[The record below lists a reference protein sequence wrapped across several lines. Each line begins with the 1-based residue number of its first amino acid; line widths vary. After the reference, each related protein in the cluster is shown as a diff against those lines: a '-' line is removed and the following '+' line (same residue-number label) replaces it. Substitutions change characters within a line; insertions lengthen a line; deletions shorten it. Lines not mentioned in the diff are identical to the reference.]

1 MKKPKILIIDDER
14 NTREGLKRAL
24 SNKYEVSVASNAK
37 LGMNFVLEKS
47 FDVVFTDLRMPE
59 LDGMNFLKR
68 VNALESKPICIMLTA
83 YGSIENAVEAM
94 KYGAY
99 DFLTKPVNLD
109 NLEIVL
115 ERALESVKIKRENI
129 DLKRQL
135 ASKYAF
141 ENIIGASSAMQH
153 VFDSLK
159 QIAPARSTVL
169 LTGESGTGKELAARA
184 LHQLS
189 NRADKPFVTVH
200 CAALSRN
207 LLESELFGHEKGA
220 FTGATEQKK
229 GRFEIA
235 DGGTVFLDEIA
246 EIDPSV
252 QIILLRILENK
263 IFERVGGTTPI
274 EVDVRLIAAT
284 NKNLKEMADE
294 GKFREDLYYRL
305 DVLQIHMPSLRE
317 RKEDIP
323 LLLKHYLNVF
333 NSENERNITS
343 FSSQALESLID
354 YDWPGNVREL
364 RNAVERI
371 VVMTINDIIG
381 VNDIPGHIRYKGSSN
396 PLTNIMPG
404 GNGLDIN
411 ENEKLMIVK
420 ALQKCNGNRT
430 EAAKQLGIS
439 RRTIIRKIK
448 KFGLDL
454 L

>member
-1 MKKPKILIIDDER
+1 MKKIELLIIDDER

-37 LGMNFVLEKS
+37 LAINYILEKN
-47 FDVVFTDLRMPE
+47 FDIVLTDLRMPE

-68 VNALESKPICIMLTA
+68 VNSMESRPICIMLTA

-109 NLEIVL
+109 NLEIVIG
-115 ERALESVKIKRENI
+115 RALESVKIKKENI
-129 DLKRQL
+129 NLKREL

-141 ENIIGASSAMQH
+141 ENIIGKSTAMQQ
-153 VFDSLK
+153 VFDALK
-159 QIAPARSTVL
+159 QIAPAKSTVL

-189 NRADKPFVTVH
+189 NRSDKPFITVH

-220 FTGATEQKK
+220 FTGAAEQRK
-229 GRFEIA
+229 GRFESA

-246 EIDPSV
+246 EIDPSI

-263 IFERVGGTTPI
+263 IFERVGGSTPV

-284 NKNLKEMADE
+284 NKDLKKMANKGE
-294 GKFREDLYYRL
+294 FREDLYYRL
-305 DVLQIHMPSLRE
+305 DVLQIHMPALCE
-317 RKEDIP
+317 RKDDIP
-323 LLLKHYLNVF
+323 LLLKYYLDVSNK
-333 NSENERNITS
+333 ENERNIIS
-343 FSSQALESLID
+343 FSPHALELLID

-364 RNAVERI
+364 RNAVERMI
-371 VVMTINDIIG
+371 VMARNEIIDID
-381 VNDIPGHIRYKGSSN
+381 DIPVHIRYKDSDN
-396 PLTNIMPG
+396 PLSQIIPDNKVL
-404 GNGLDIN
+404 NIN
-411 ENEKLMIVK
+411 ENEKLMIIK

-448 KFGLDL
+448 KSGLDL
-454 L
+454 

>member
-1 MKKPKILIIDDER
+1 MKKPEILIIDDER

-37 LGMNFVLEKS
+37 LGMNFILEKS

-68 VNALESKPICIMLTA
+68 VNSLESKPICIMLTA

-115 ERALESVKIKRENI
+115 ERALESVKIKKENV
-129 DLKRQL
+129 DLKREL
-135 ASKYAF
+135 SSKYAF
-141 ENIIGASSAMQH
+141 ENIVGNSSAMQH

-189 NRADKPFVTVH
+189 NRSDQPFVIVH

-220 FTGATEQKK
+220 FTGAAEQRK
-229 GRFEIA
+229 GRFETA
-235 DGGTVFLDEIA
+235 DGGTIFLDEIA

-252 QIILLRILENK
+252 QIILLRILGNK
-263 IFERVGGTTPI
+263 IFERVGGSTPI

-284 NKNLKEMADE
+284 NKNLKAMADDGE
-294 GKFREDLYYRL
+294 FREDLYYRL
-305 DVLQIHMPSLRE
+305 DVLQIHMPSLRQ

-333 NSENERNITS
+333 NTENEREITS
-343 FSSQALESLID
+343 FSTQALESLIE

-364 RNAVERI
+364 RNVVERI
-371 VVMTINDIIG
+371 VVMTRNDVIG
-381 VNDIPGHIRYKGSSN
+381 IDDVPSHIRNKDSN
-396 PLTNIMPG
+396 SPLTYTIPDSK
-404 GNGLDIN
+404 GLHID
-411 ENEKLMIVK
+411 ENEKLMIIK
-420 ALQKCNGNRT
+420 ALQKCSGNRT

-448 KFGLDL
+448 KLGLEI
-454 L
+454 